1 MPSLVEG
8 RSTCPLC
15 GELLAIRGPGAVERP
30 IESLSY
36 VVVNQKDA
44 LVSLQDAFVHTK
56 CLDADPR
63 SRRAREV
70 RTALARARQGPRRC
84 AVCGQEAER
93 PQAFWTGLVT
103 SDSSEL
109 LWRANYQL
117 LHKGCFPL
125 WELAPPLRAHCRS
138 TQWAG
143 PALLESPHVHW
154 DPRWSPPGR
163 PFTDRVIVR
172 REKAGA

>member
-44 LVSLQDAFVHTK
+44 LVSLQGAFVHTK
-56 CLDADPR
+56 RLDADPR

-93 PQAFWTGLVT
+93 CIL
-103 SDSSEL
+103 D
-109 LWRANYQL
+109 
-117 LHKGCFPL
+117 
-125 WELAPPLRAHCRS
+125 
-138 TQWAG
+138 
-143 PALLESPHVHW
+143 
-154 DPRWSPPGR
+154 WSR
-163 PFTDRVIVR
+163 D
-172 REKAGA
+172 E